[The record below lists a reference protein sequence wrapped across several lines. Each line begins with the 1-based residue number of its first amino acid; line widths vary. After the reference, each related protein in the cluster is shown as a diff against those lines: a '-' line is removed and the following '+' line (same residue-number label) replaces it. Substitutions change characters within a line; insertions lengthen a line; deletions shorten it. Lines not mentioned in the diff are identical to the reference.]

1 MRNPLILSS
10 VDALKTAFPKGE
22 RSPVAI
28 RSALPRSSLAVLP
41 IVQSGSVAIR
51 VSSKLQSCAEQ
62 PSSSKRY
69 PMIRRS
75 GFCGRSH
82 EEKYQHH

>member
-10 VDALKTAFPKGE
+10 VHALETAFPKGE

-41 IVQSGSVAIR
+41 IVQKRFCGDPCKQQASTLRRAAKLLEGLPDDQAIR
-51 VSSKLQSCAEQ
+51 ILRQIS
-62 PSSSKRY
+62 
-69 PMIRRS
+69 
-75 GFCGRSH
+75 
-82 EEKYQHH
+82 

>member
-10 VDALKTAFPKGE
+10 VHALETAFPKGE

-41 IVQSGSVAIR
+41 IVQKRFCGDPCKR
-51 VSSKLQSCAEQ
+51 KLRPYAGR
-62 PSSSKRY
+62 PSSSKAY
-69 PMIRRS
+69 LMTRRS